1 MPTITTTITSA
12 EATGAVTTV
21 TTTEATPEAASTT
34 SPASELFA
42 AQIAEWGAG
51 TLNANKAKF
60 FTPDCKID
68 GGSRKIRAW
77 GDSSFGVDC
86 SKLGE
91 WLDALATYEFNGMTW
106 EFSAIPGGAVGH
118 WTMTSLVH
126 KASGRK
132 TGAISGVNTQ
142 MFNGSVFTTLRIES
156 SHMAQLDELFA
167 DDVLT
172 LEAGVGAWAEG
183 KLAADKAKFFAPGCT
198 ILAGPGNVSGFKTYT
213 YDTIG
218 AWETELAAYD
228 FKDMTWSFYQAP
240 GGAIGEW
247 TVSSLVHKATGRATG
262 PIKCANRCQYN
273 DQNRITHMQ
282 LLMSNQHEVERV
294 FAGL

>member
-1 MPTITTTITSA
+1 MPRSCGCSSNA
-12 EATGAVTTV
+12 LCRRALTTV
-21 TTTEATPEAASTT
+21 AVLPC
-34 SPASELFA
+34 PACC
-42 AQIAEWGAG
+42 
-51 TLNANKAKF
+51 
-60 FTPDCKID
+60 PC
-68 GGSRKIRAW
+68 
-77 GDSSFGVDC
+77 
-86 SKLGE
+86 
-91 WLDALATYEFNGMTW
+91 
-106 EFSAIPGGAVGH
+106 
-118 WTMTSLVH
+118 
-126 KASGRK
+126 
-132 TGAISGVNTQ
+132 Q

-247 TVSSLVHKATGRATG
+247 TVSSLVHKVTLQRRQ
-262 PIKCANRCQYN
+262 PP
-273 DQNRITHMQ
+273 
-282 LLMSNQHEVERV
+282 
-294 FAGL
+294 